1 MTTQTDTSTSNSIE
15 TPPASRSVVGL
26 PGFEH
31 RYETIKGVRMHY
43 VIGGNVDGDT
53 VLLLAGY
60 PESWYAWHK
69 VIPLLA
75 GRYRIIAPD
84 LPGQGDSDRPLD
96 GYDTQTLA
104 TFAHDLMTR
113 LGVGEHFV
121 AAHDVGAW
129 VGYPYAAL
137 FGQDVMKLVLMD
149 AGIPGITLPDAL
161 PLAPDRSWRTWHFAF
176 HMLPDLPEVLITGH
190 EREYLDWFLRRKAAD
205 PSSFS
210 DADVDEYVRI
220 FKKAGGLRAGLAYY
234 RATPLSAQ
242 QNSELCAKGKLTMP
256 VLALSADQGTIPDMA
271 GPLRAYANDVRGATL
286 AHCGHF
292 LPEEQPV
299 AVAEQLSGF
308 FQR

>member
-1 MTTQTDTSTSNSIE
+1 M
-15 TPPASRSVVGL
+15 
-26 PGFEH
+26 
-31 RYETIKGVRMHY
+31 
-43 VIGGNVDGDT
+43 
-53 VLLLAGY
+53 
-60 PESWYAWHK
+60 
-69 VIPLLA
+69 
-75 GRYRIIAPD
+75 
-84 LPGQGDSDRPLD
+84 
-96 GYDTQTLA
+96 
-104 TFAHDLMTR
+104 
-113 LGVGEHFV
+113 
-121 AAHDVGAW
+121 
-129 VGYPYAAL
+129 
-137 FGQDVMKLVLMD
+137 
-149 AGIPGITLPDAL
+149 PDAL